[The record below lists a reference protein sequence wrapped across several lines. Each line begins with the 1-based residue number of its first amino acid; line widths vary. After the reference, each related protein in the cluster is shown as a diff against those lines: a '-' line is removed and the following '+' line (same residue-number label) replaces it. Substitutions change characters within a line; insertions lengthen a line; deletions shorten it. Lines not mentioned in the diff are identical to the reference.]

1 MDIASSVSKTRD
13 LTRTLKY
20 SRPPQK
26 ACFED
31 RNVHYLV
38 IVLEVL
44 AGFSSQVRSNAR
56 GNRQCNAFENSD
68 WGTPGPDA
76 TMERGQK

>member
-1 MDIASSVSKTRD
+1 MDIASAQRNKD
-13 LTRTLKY
+13 LTWLKY
-20 SRPPQK
+20 SRPPQI

-44 AGFSSQVRSNAR
+44 AGFRFASPLKST
-56 GNRQCNAFENSD
+56 G
-68 WGTPGPDA
+68 
-76 TMERGQK
+76 